1 MEEATLRKLD
11 EMFSELRQEIK
22 ENHLQKVHQQKEQ
35 QQHQGHCLSSRS
47 SSNLNIG
54 RRQSLPTHVTSGRR
68 VSMPAKLS
76 PATSSVRRGSLP
88 IEVDVRRA
96 SLPTFPARRSSVELP
111 PQHRESPNARRF
123 SRDSLDLDLVIED
136 ASEADADSDYNN
148 SIIVEED
155 EEVDA
160 EQQQQ
165 PLDSAMWIGSEWRLL
180 LVYLSAG
187 VRLHQSAS
195 YVQMLWVFY
204 PKGKE

>member
-11 EMFSELRQEIK
+11 EMFSELRQDIK

-68 VSMPAKLS
+68 VSMPAKLVS

-88 IEVDVRRA
+88 IEVDVRRS

-160 EQQQQ
+160 EVC
-165 PLDSAMWIGSEWRLL
+165 LFMNGF
-180 LVYLSAG
+180 
-187 VRLHQSAS
+187 S
-195 YVQMLWVFY
+195 YFY
-204 PKGKE
+204 FFFSHFSSVEIL